1 MLAHKRNLKKGTR
14 IDLNNKNSTTGK
26 LRFRKRDLKYL
37 CWAGYYEFA
46 FENLKTNDSI
56 S

>member
-37 CWAGYYEFA
+37 C
-46 FENLKTNDSI
+46 
-56 S
+56 